1 MAIGTAYIKIMP
13 EAKGISGQIS
23 GMVDPAAE
31 TAGTKGGNKWVSA
44 FKKVL
49 VGAAVGKWIG
59 NSVLA
64 GANLEQSI
72 GGIETLY
79 KSASGKMMNY
89 ASQAYKTAGIDANT
103 YMQQATSFSA
113 ALIKSYNGDVDKAA
127 DATDRAMIDM
137 ADNANKMGTPLESI
151 SQAYLSFSRGQFTLL
166 DNLKLGYGGTRAEAE
181 RMLKDAQKITGV
193 KYDIN
198 NLNDIYDAI
207 HVIQTEMGITGT
219 TQEEA
224 AQTISGSIGM
234 VKAAYTDLVGNLA
247 LGKDVYPQIKNLVSS
262 VITMLGNV
270 IPAVGRVVIGIP
282 KAILEHL
289 PEIKTTLTT
298 AATNALTAFK
308 TNFPMW
314 RAAVVEFITN
324 VGQTIITNIPTI
336 ISSVGTLIK
345 KAVSLIKTYAPS
357 IMAAVAQILANLL
370 KTLVTNIPT
379 ILKAAF
385 NLATTLVKGGLTLIK
400 TLVKGALNAVKTL
413 VSNMFAN
420 VISKI
425 KTKFGEIKTNIGT
438 KLGEIKTK
446 IVTSVATFAAKLL
459 KPFTDA
465 KRDIV
470 SKFNEIKG
478 DVGTKIGEIKDKIKD
493 SVSTIKDKLL
503 SPFKSAKDKIKDII
517 DKIKGF
523 FPLTMGKLFGDI
535 KLPHFKVSGKFPYGI
550 GGKGE
555 KPSFS
560 IEWYK
565 KAEAEPYMF
574 QDATLFGAGE
584 RNDEILYGR
593 KQLMKDIA
601 EATNGGDEITINV
614 YGGNMNAEEIADAV
628 ERKLIQRQK
637 RRSLAWQ

>member
-31 TAGTKGGNKWVSA
+31 TAGTKGGGKWVSA

-59 NSVLA
+59 DSVLA
-64 GANLEQSI
+64 GGDLEQAL

-79 KSASGKMMNY
+79 KGASGKMQKY
-89 ASQAYKTAGIDANT
+89 ASQAYKTAGVDATT
-103 YMQQATSFSA
+103 YMEQVTSYSA
-113 ALIKSYNGDVDKAA
+113 GLISAMGGDVDAAA
-127 DATDRAMIDM
+127 DVANMAMIDM
-137 ADNANKMGTPLESI
+137 ADNANKMGTPLENI
-151 SQAYLSFSRGQFTLL
+151 QNAYQGFAKQNYTML
-166 DNLKLGYGGTRAEAE
+166 DNLKLGYGGTKTEME
-181 RMLKDAQKITGV
+181 RLLKDAQKITGV

-198 NLNDIYDAI
+198 SLDDVYNAI
-207 HVIQTEMGITGT
+207 HVIQTEIGITGT

-224 AQTISGSIGM
+224 ASTITGSIGM
-234 VKAAYTDLVGNLA
+234 VKASYKDLVANLA

-262 VITMLGNV
+262 TITMLGNV
-270 IPAVGRVVIGIP
+270 IPAVGRVIIGIP

-298 AATNALTAFK
+298 AANNALTAFK

-324 VGQTIITNIPTI
+324 VGQAIITNIPTI

-357 IMAAVAQILANLL
+357 IMTAVAQILATLL
-370 KTLVTNIPT
+370 KTLVKNIPT

-385 NLATTLVKGGLTLIK
+385 NLAKTLVRGGLTLIK
-400 TLVKGALNAVKTL
+400 TIVKGALDAVKTL
-413 VSNMFAN
+413 VSNMFGN

-425 KTKFGEIKTNIGT
+425 KTKFAEIKTNIGT

-446 IVTSVATFAAKLL
+446 IVTSVSTFASKLL
-459 KPFTDA
+459 KPFITA
-465 KRDIV
+465 KTNIA
-470 SKFNEIKG
+470 SKFNEIKSSIG
-478 DVGTKIGEIKDKIKD
+478 EKIGDIKTKIKD
-493 SVSTIKDKLL
+493 GVSTIKDKLTK
-503 SPFKSAKDKIKDII
+503 PFTSARDTIKKII

-523 FPLTMGKLFGDI
+523 FPLSIGKIFSDFR
-535 KLPHFKVSGKFPYGI
+535 LPRIDVHGKFPYGI

-555 KPSFS
+555 KVSFD
-560 IEWYK
+560 IVWNK
-565 KAEAEPYMF
+565 KAENQPYMF
-574 QDATLFGAGE
+574 KDATLFGAGE

-593 KQLMKDIA
+593 KNLLEDIA
-601 EATNGGDEITINV
+601 SVAGGDEITINV

-637 RRSLAWQ
+637 RKQLAWQ